1 MPEQTTHSY
10 ANAQRRPSEVAQANL
25 LGQENG
31 DADPRSVDS
40 SGLGD
45 ELPVAV
51 YQSILIGFACMLAAA
66 WVAFGRVGG
75 TDLDLAVVTVLC
87 TVFLLLPVILHR
99 VAAARTGVKQHD
111 LERFLAQPFETAT
124 GPVSAREVWLQVAL
138 IPVALAVAA
147 ILIGGVYL
155 WLG

>member
-1 MPEQTTHSY
+1 MPEQTANSC
-10 ANAQRRPSEVAQANL
+10 ANAQRRPSEVAQADL
-25 LGQENG
+25 LGQESG
-31 DADPRSVDS
+31 DAEPRPVDG

-51 YQSILIGFACMLAAA
+51 YQSILVGFAGMLAAA

-87 TVFLLLPVILHR
+87 SVFLLLPIILHR
-99 VAAARTGVKQHD
+99 VAAARTGVKQRD
-111 LERFLAQPFETAT
+111 LQRFLAQPFETAT
-124 GPVSAREVWLQVAL
+124 GALSAREVWLQVAL
-138 IPVALAVAA
+138 VPVALAVAA